1 MYSLFAIL
9 ASNEQNGGICMGA
22 IIGDGKKYIRDFAV
36 DFTDKEI
43 NWMWEN
49 GVKYIVKGNKLY
61 EIRFSKNYEPHFY
74 AHKIFTFNEPQTH
87 RGRYWAMTAE
97 EVNTSHA
104 KDGVPTLLTN

>member
-1 MYSLFAIL
+1 MKIQEMPSNVYAGAYNVLTL
-9 ASNEQNGGICMGA
+9 AGI
-22 IIGDGKKYIRDFAV
+22 

-49 GVKYIVKGNKLY
+49 GVKYIVKGDKLY
-61 EIRFSKNYEPHFY
+61 EIRYSQNYEPHFF
-74 AHKIFTFNEPQTH
+74 ALKIFTFNEPQTH

>member
-1 MYSLFAIL
+1 MKIQEMPSNVYVDADNVLTL
-9 ASNEQNGGICMGA
+9 AGI
-22 IIGDGKKYIRDFAV
+22 

-49 GVKYIVKGNKLY
+49 GVKYIVKGDKLY
-61 EIRFSKNYEPHFY
+61 EIRYSQNYEPHFF
-74 AHKIFTFNEPQTH
+74 ALKIFTFDEPQTH